1 MVWLLLPGVLL
12 LLWLLFRKPR
22 PKAYEVA
29 SRERDVRLENE
40 ALAKHR
46 YDDRSVDGMRDYYV
60 HSIDFDFPTMT
71 ALEELVS
78 RYGGPTEYCDY
89 MVRRVDGA
97 KWQMLRTPESIVAEI
112 TRLEAES
119 NHEPDDREVND
130 ETLELL
136 RCPQI
141 WIDLPDAAVGS
152 LEMQYQRFLIHWK
165 RTAE

>member
-22 PKAYEVA
+22 PTAYEVA

-78 RYGGPTEYCDY
+78 RYGGPTEYCDVS
-89 MVRRVDGA
+89 VRRTPGLNYGA
-97 KWQMLRTPESIVAEI
+97 RTAQFCGKSESIWSAGVESRRVRTSVRYASGSTSLATQVA
-112 TRLEAES
+112 TT
-119 NHEPDDREVND
+119 V
-130 ETLELL
+130 
-136 RCPQI
+136 
-141 WIDLPDAAVGS
+141 
-152 LEMQYQRFLIHWK
+152 
-165 RTAE
+165 